1 MDGMQEEGAMV
12 DVGTEQNASD
22 EVQRLVSLAGPAD
35 GFLSTMLR
43 IHDRLFHLCV
53 LE

>member
-1 MDGMQEEGAMV
+1 MDGVQEEGAMV